1 MDVTVNV
8 SGPFFDGRLGRETAV
23 FIEEAKEQVASQ
35 ALADGQ
41 LVLDRM
47 IKHPTPY
54 YETQVRMERQADDR
68 VVSDAGVIYGPWL
81 EGTSGRNAT
90 TRFKGYSA
98 FRKAVQSVEPRVPQL
113 VAAVL
118 AKYLSRVA

>member
-1 MDVTVNV
+1 MGVTVNV
-8 SGPFFDGRLGRETAV
+8 SGPFFDGRLGRETSV

-35 ALADGQ
+35 ALADVQ

-68 VVSDAGVIYGPWL
+68 VVTDAGVIYGPWL

-98 FRKAVQSVEPRVPQL
+98 DRKSVV
-113 VAAVL
+113 
-118 AKYLSRVA
+118 